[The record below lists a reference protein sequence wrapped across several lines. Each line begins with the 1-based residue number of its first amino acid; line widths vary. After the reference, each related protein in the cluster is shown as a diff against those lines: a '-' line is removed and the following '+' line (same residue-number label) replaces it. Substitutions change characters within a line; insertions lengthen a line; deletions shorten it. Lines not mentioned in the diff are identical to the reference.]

1 MIVWIIGIGVVTLFG
16 GLMFVLNWLSD
27 DYSVHA
33 GWTDEEIETIP
44 TKAVMLG
51 SVNKCTEIIESEL
64 EKDNK
69 ILAEMTIASED
80 EPELHQCPCCPATT
94 CIMDTPCLGCE
105 TYGEWLNEK
114 K

>member
-1 MIVWIIGIGVVTLFG
+1 MIWILGILGILTVIVAVIGVTLCRHAENVFHSLKWELVT
-16 GLMFVLNWLSD
+16 
-27 DYSVHA
+27 
-33 GWTDEEIETIP
+33 TIEEENEQQIR
-44 TKAVMLG
+44 
-51 SVNKCTEIIESEL
+51 EIIESEL